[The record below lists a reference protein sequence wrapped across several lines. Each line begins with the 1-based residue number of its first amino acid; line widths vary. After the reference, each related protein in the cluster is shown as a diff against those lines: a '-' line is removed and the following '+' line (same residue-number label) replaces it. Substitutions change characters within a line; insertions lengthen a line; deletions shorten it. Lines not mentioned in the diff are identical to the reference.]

1 MFDFHAS
8 INIHDTINSGQ
19 IFLWENYKNTW
30 FIVNGH
36 NIIVVNQKQFEN
48 VTLTKETKKFF
59 RTDDD
64 IKKILKNITRD
75 KIVKKAVKHYPGLR
89 ITRQDP
95 FQCCISF
102 IVSSNSNIPNIRMR
116 LKKLCIKFGTKV
128 RFKNESFFYFLHPK
142 CLQMLHCKIYKNVN
156 WDIDQNMF

>member
-1 MFDFHAS
+1 MFDFHANV
-8 INIHDTINSGQ
+8 NIHDTINSGQ

-95 FQCCISF
+95 FQCCISLLF
-102 IVSSNSNIPNIRMR
+102 QQIQIFQISERDSRNYVKNLEER
-116 LKKLCIKFGTKV
+116 LG
-128 RFKNESFFYFLHPK
+128 
-142 CLQMLHCKIYKNVN
+142 
-156 WDIDQNMF
+156 